1 MFFKRFKELENK
13 VRSGEI
19 DSKQLEEMEKTGS
32 SIDSILG
39 SLKKGHKKTEFEETE
54 EYLQELESNVKNEIS
69 EFNSKNVISRQTNN
83 PGIK

>member
-1 MFFKRFKELENK
+1 MIFKRFKELEDK
-13 VRSGEI
+13 VRNGEI
-19 DSKQLEEMEKTGS
+19 DSKQLEEMMKTGS
-32 SIDSILG
+32 TESILG

>member
-1 MFFKRFKELENK
+1 MIFKRFKELEDK

-19 DSKQLEEMEKTGS
+19 DSKQLEEMMKTGS
-32 SIDSILG
+32 TESILG
-39 SLKKGHKKTEFEETE
+39 SLKKGHKKTEFERTE
-54 EYLQELESNVKNEIS
+54 EYLQELESDVKNEIS